1 MTEAYTSIENTV
13 KFYANKDGKPIA
25 HFPFNFILIERL
37 DENSNAEDFKKSVDQ
52 WLDTVPEGATS
63 NWVVCNLRYFKY

>member
-13 KFYANKDGKPIA
+13 KFYANKDGKPLA

-37 DENSNAEDFKKSVDQ
+37 SDTSSAEDFKSSVDQ
-52 WLDTVPEGATS
+52 WLDAVPEGSTS
-63 NWVVCNLRYFKY
+63 NWVVN